1 MQNFCTQHREEMME
15 DINRRSALALG
26 LTAAAATP
34 LLAFATPAL
43 AAGGGVPN
51 YGPTDGKDIGNGRR
65 LVEVGEVESQINAY
79 KIVKIIDVV
88 YQPGAGDPVPA
99 PDDKGMDVDMVCH
112 IMAGEFTIQKK
123 GIPAYTVKEGFLYTC
138 GKGKT
143 DQATN
148 ISGVVGIHRI
158 ALLIPA

>member
-1 MQNFCTQHREEMME
+1 ME
-15 DINRRSALALG
+15 GISRRSALTLG
-26 LTAAAATP
+26 VAAAAASP
-34 LLAFATPAL
+34 LLSFATSANASAPSYT
-43 AAGGGVPN
+43 G
-51 YGPTDGKDIGNGRR
+51 TEGKDIGYGRR
-65 LVEVGEVESQINAY
+65 LVEVGEVESQITAY
-79 KIVKIIDVV
+79 KTVKIIDVV
-88 YQPGAGDPVPA
+88 YQVGAGDPVPP
-99 PDDKGMDVDMVCH
+99 PDDPGMDVDMVCH

-148 ISGVVGIHRI
+148 ISNVIGIHRI

>member
-1 MQNFCTQHREEMME
+1 ME
-15 DINRRSALALG
+15 DINRRSALTLG
-26 LTAAAATP
+26 LAAAVATP
-34 LLAFATPAL
+34 LFTVATPAL
-43 AAGGGVPN
+43 AGVGGVPD
-51 YGPTDGKDIGNGRR
+51 YGPNDGKDIGSGRR
-65 LVEVGEVESQINAY
+65 LVEVGEVESQIDAY
-79 KIVKIIDVV
+79 KTVKIIDIV

-123 GIPAYTVKEGFLYTC
+123 GIPAYTVKQGFLYTC

-148 ISGVVGIHRI
+148 ISNVVGIHRI

>member
-1 MQNFCTQHREEMME
+1 ME
-15 DINRRSALALG
+15 AINRRSALTLG
-26 LTAAAATP
+26 LAAAAATP
-34 LLAFATPAL
+34 LLALATPVG
-43 AAGGGVPN
+43 AAAVPN
-51 YGPTDGKDIGNGRR
+51 YGPNEGKDIGHGRR
-65 LVEVGEVESQINAY
+65 LVEVGEVESQITAY
-79 KIVKIIDVV
+79 KTVKIIDVV
-88 YQPGAGDPVPA
+88 YQVGAGDPVPP
-99 PDDKGMDVDMVCH
+99 PDDPGMDVDMVCH

-148 ISGVVGIHRI
+148 ISKVVGIHRI

>member
-1 MQNFCTQHREEMME
+1 VKTLANKQEEMMS
-15 DINRRSALALG
+15 DISRRSALTFG
-26 LTAAAATP
+26 SAAVAAP
-34 LLAFATPAL
+34 LLAFPTPAL
-43 AAGGGVPN
+43 AGGGGVPN
-51 YGPTDGKDIGNGRR
+51 YGPNDGKDIGSGRR
-65 LVEVGEVESQINAY
+65 LVEVGEVESQIDAY

-88 YQPGAGDPVPA
+88 YQPGASDPADQPV
-99 PDDKGMDVDMVCH
+99 MEVDMVCH

-143 DQATN
+143 DRATN
-148 ISGVVGIHRI
+148 ISKVVGIHRI

>member
-1 MQNFCTQHREEMME
+1 ME
-15 DINRRSALALG
+15 NINRRSALTLG
-26 LTAAAATP
+26 AAAAAATP
-34 LLAFATPAL
+34 LLAFVTPAL
-43 AAGGGVPN
+43 AGGGGVPN
-51 YGPTDGKDIGNGRR
+51 YGPTDGKELGPGRR
-65 LVEVGEVESQINAY
+65 VVEVGEVESQIAAY

-99 PDDKGMDVDMVCH
+99 ADDKGMDVDMICH

-148 ISGVVGIHRI
+148 ISKVVGIHRI

>member
-1 MQNFCTQHREEMME
+1 MARMMAR
-15 DINRRSALALG
+15 ISARA
-26 LTAAAATP
+26 
-34 LLAFATPAL
+34 
-43 AAGGGVPN
+43 
-51 YGPTDGKDIGNGRR
+51 
-65 LVEVGEVESQINAY
+65 VGWWKSAKWSPKINAY

-148 ISGVVGIHRI
+148 ISKVVGIHRI

>member
-1 MQNFCTQHREEMME
+1 ME
-15 DINRRSALALG
+15 DVNRRSALTLG

-34 LLAFATPAL
+34 LLAFATPAG
-43 AAGGGVPN
+43 AAAPN
-51 YGPTDGKDIGNGRR
+51 YGPNDGKDIGHGRR
-65 LVEVGEVESQINAY
+65 LVEVGEVESQITAY
-79 KIVKIIDVV
+79 KTVKIIDIV
-88 YQPGAGDPVPA
+88 YQVGAGDPVPP
-99 PDDKGMDVDMVCH
+99 PDDPGMDVDMVCH

-123 GIPAYTVKEGFLYTC
+123 GIPAYNVKEGFLYTC

-148 ISGVVGIHRI
+148 ISNVVGIHRI

>member
-1 MQNFCTQHREEMME
+1 ME
-15 DINRRSALALG
+15 KISRRSALTFG
-26 LTAAAATP
+26 AAAATAAP

-51 YGPTDGKDIGNGRR
+51 YGPNDGKDIGNGRR
-65 LVEVGEVESQINAY
+65 LVEVGEVESQIDAY
-79 KIVKIIDVV
+79 KTVKIIDVV

-112 IMAGEFTIQKK
+112 IIAGEFTIQKK
-123 GIPAYTVKEGFLYTC
+123 GIPAYTVKEGMLYTC

-148 ISGVVGIHRI
+148 ISKVVGIHRI